1 MNKALLVL
9 LSVFLLA
16 ILVFFFFS
24 ANKKTN
30 SDRSVGNG
38 SKKVS
43 QTKNQVNQTKQLS
56 TTNQAEPITSLR
68 GPRLWLE
75 PSKGDFKVG
84 SIFDVK
90 ILIDS
95 DGKTVAG
102 AGISSLNYDP
112 KKLEIQDADKTMEG
126 IQIRKGDVFDMVMI
140 NKVDSAAGKIKFSSL
155 TKLGQ
160 ENYIA
165 SGNLATIT
173 FKVLEASP
181 DEQLIFDFKPGLTT
195 DCNIISFSDSKD
207 ILQVVGNATIKL
219 LPN

>member
-75 PSKGDFKVG
+75 PSKGDF
-84 SIFDVK
+84 
-90 ILIDS
+90 
-95 DGKTVAG
+95 
-102 AGISSLNYDP
+102 NDP